1 MRSVYSPKRER
12 DAANNYKIKIVLYDE
27 NNRYTYATK
36 L

>member
-1 MRSVYSPKRER
+1 MRSVYSLKRKR
-12 DAANNYKIKIVLYDE
+12 DAANNYTVKIVLYDE

>member
-1 MRSVYSPKRER
+1 MRSVYSPKSKR